1 MGKVESVD
9 GLNNGN
15 QVSGRHDVCCS
26 QKYFI
31 AVQKTCKKSMSRRA
45 ILHVPSVV
53 QKTANENNAL
63 T

>member
-1 MGKVESVD
+1 MGRVEPVD

-31 AVQKTCKKSMSRRA
+31 GVQKTCIKSMSHRA
-45 ILHVPSVV
+45 ILHVLSVV
-53 QKTANENNAL
+53 QKTANENNAP